1 MAGKVVLVS
10 QDEVK
15 VEVTYG
21 AALASALLFEVLENQ
36 DANEDI
42 EIPLPKYVNEQEE
55 EEEEEAGSVWL
66 WVVADLVCSRAAV
79 SRPPRSLVPRSVRA
93 GALKKVAE
101 FMTYHEKKKLS
112 EFAVPLTSSDMH
124 KVLGDFDAKLLVSV
138 AGPALLPRPGAG
150 LTLLTRP
157 RRTCRASCCWT

>member
-15 VEVTYG
+15 VEVTHG

-55 EEEEEAGSVWL
+55 GRVAGSVWL

-79 SRPPRSLVPRSVRA
+79 SRPPRSLFPRSVRA
-93 GALKKVAE
+93 GVLKKVAE
-101 FMTYHEKKKLS
+101 FMTYHEKKKLT
-112 EFAVPLTSSDMH
+112 EFAVPLTSSDMQ
-124 KVLGDFDAKLLVSV
+124 KVLGEFDAKLLVSV
-138 AGPALLPRPGAG
+138 VGVGVLPRPGAG